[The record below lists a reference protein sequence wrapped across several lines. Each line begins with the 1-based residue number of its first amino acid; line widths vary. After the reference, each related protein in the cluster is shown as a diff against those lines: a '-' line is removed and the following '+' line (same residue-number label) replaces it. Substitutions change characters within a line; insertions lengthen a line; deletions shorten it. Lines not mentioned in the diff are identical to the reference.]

1 MNFYSEKGVTFES
14 AAAIPSLAKPD
25 LVLNAA
31 TGDLLT
37 ISEGAALLEADFS
50 RVGND
55 LLVTLPEG
63 SRVFI
68 AEYFVVE
75 NPPTLATEGGA
86 IIRPEL
92 AARLAGPL
100 APGQYA
106 QIGDLVA
113 PEVIGRVDT
122 ITGEVSATR
131 ADGTTVT
138 LTVGANVYMGDV
150 VATANSAAVS
160 LVFLDESSFSLGEDG
175 RMVLDELIYDPVTT
189 EGSSAFSIL
198 QGVFVFVSG
207 EIAATNPDGMLIQT
221 PVASIGIR
229 GTKVAGRAAQ
239 EGEYNTIT
247 LMPQQEVG
255 LDGQIIEY
263 VGTITVEN
271 WSGAVTLTSA
281 YERTAMNSVFEAPFD
296 PIALSPV
303 QASLL
308 YRSVDRWLP
317 DAASPTDTDAGRE
330 PDDGDAAAAIEEAAW
345 STFVDAIENGEG
357 IDAAIMAAE
366 VIAFD
371 VADSLGLSM
380 EDMYLGTMGMTGME
394 GTMLGP
400 EGVPIGPE
408 DTMVGPEGMPMGPE
422 GPVYGPEAALM
433 GDALVYD
440 EMAVFD
446 ETLYAEFDVF
456 YDEPLIY
463 GYYTFTEVE
472 FDYTFYDDPFQ
483 DDDDIFIPP
492 DNGSV
497 VTGETITGTSGDDS
511 LVGGTGND
519 SLSGGPG
526 NDTLIGGDGDDF
538 ISGGAGNDFLDGGNG
553 ADSADY
559 SGSSDGVSVDLS
571 NSGAQTVSAGEGI
584 DTLLS
589 IENVIGS
596 SQGDSLTGDA
606 NANSLTGGF
615 GADTLTGGGGAD
627 IFRYTDP
634 NDGTFAADGTSGN
647 TTGDTVTDFVSGT
660 DKFNFVSSAFGNL
673 GTGTLIDSV
682 NFFSVAGYDGTNSS
696 GEGNAHFV
704 FDSTAGSGTLYFEN
718 VTPGGYAVI
727 ATTGN
732 TIAASDIEMVA
743 I

>member
-1 MNFYSEKGVTFES
+1 MNFYSEKSVTFES
-14 AAAIPSLAKPD
+14 AAAIPGLAKPD

-31 TGDLLT
+31 TGDRLT

-75 NPPTLATEGGA
+75 NPPTLATGGGA

-138 LTVGANVYMGDV
+138 LSVGADVYMGDV
-150 VATANSAAVS
+150 VATADGAAVS

-175 RMVLDELIYDPVTT
+175 RMVLDELIYDPVTN

-247 LMPQQEVG
+247 LMPQHEVG
-255 LDGQIIEY
+255 PDGQIIEY

-281 YERTAMNSVFEAPFD
+281 YETTAMASVFEAPFD

-317 DAASPTDTDAGRE
+317 DAASATDTDAGRE
-330 PDDGDAAAAIEEAAW
+330 PVDGDAAAAIEEAAW
-345 STFVDAIENGEG
+345 STFVEAIENGGG

-366 VIAFD
+366 GIAFD

-380 EDMYLGTMGMTGME
+380 EDMYMDAMGMTGME

-440 EMAVFD
+440 EAAVFD
-446 ETLYAEFDVF
+446 ETLYTEFDVF
-456 YDEPLIY
+456 YDDPLAY
-463 GYYTFTEVE
+463 DDYTVPEEE

-492 DNGSV
+492 EGGSS

-511 LVGGTGND
+511 LAGGTGND

-526 NDTLIGGDGDDF
+526 NDTLTGGDGE
-538 ISGGAGNDFLDGGNG
+538 ISSREAL
-553 ADSADY
+553 
-559 SGSSDGVSVDLS
+559 
-571 NSGAQTVSAGEGI
+571 
-584 DTLLS
+584 
-589 IENVIGS
+589 
-596 SQGDSLTGDA
+596 
-606 NANSLTGGF
+606 
-615 GADTLTGGGGAD
+615 
-627 IFRYTDP
+627 
-634 NDGTFAADGTSGN
+634 
-647 TTGDTVTDFVSGT
+647 
-660 DKFNFVSSAFGNL
+660 
-673 GTGTLIDSV
+673 
-682 NFFSVAGYDGTNSS
+682 
-696 GEGNAHFV
+696 
-704 FDSTAGSGTLYFEN
+704 
-718 VTPGGYAVI
+718 
-727 ATTGN
+727 ATTSS
-732 TIAASDIEMVA
+732 TVAMAPIPPTTAARA
-743 I
+743 TA